1 MCLLC
6 DRIEM
11 INFILA
17 FGKTVYRQQA
27 LYRLTN
33 PHN

>member
-17 FGKTVYRQQA
+17 FGKQFTDNRHYTA
-27 LYRLTN
+27 
-33 PHN
+33 

>member
-6 DRIEM
+6 DRMEM

-17 FGKTVYRQQA
+17 FGEQFTDNRRYTA
-27 LYRLTN
+27 
-33 PHN
+33 

>member
-1 MCLLC
+1 MCLIC

-17 FGKTVYRQQA
+17 FSKQFTDNRRYTA
-27 LYRLTN
+27 
-33 PHN
+33 

>member
-1 MCLLC
+1 MYLLC

-17 FGKTVYRQQA
+17 FGKQFTDNRCYTA
-27 LYRLTN
+27 
-33 PHN
+33 

>member
-17 FGKTVYRQQA
+17 FGRQFTDNRRYIA
-27 LYRLTN
+27 
-33 PHN
+33 